1 MGVRERVTMN
11 SITFLVIFSVGFS
24 QSFRLDSRIP
34 VSRIPN
40 SCNTQSGS
48 SCVFPFKYKGVEY
61 TQCSY
66 VESPVPW
73 CATMTASQG
82 TVVTGRWGDCQ
93 ISSTSSCSAPAL
105 SLTSCTTSS
114 GPQTGQSCVFP
125 FRYSGVVYTS
135 CTAVD
140 RAAAWCATSV
150 DQAGE
155 FQDNQYGF
163 CPSSCPVTG
172 TTTSTTTTTTT
183 TTSPVTPTTT
193 TTTTTSTGSSSSTTT
208 STTSTTAV
216 CSTSS
221 GPASGQECVF
231 PFTYNGVTHNNCADW
246 LYGGQPAGTT
256 WCSTKVD
263 SSGVHVN
270 NEGNYGFC
278 PASPE

>member
-66 VESPVPW
+66 AESPVPW
-73 CATMTASQG
+73 CATMTDSQG

-93 ISSTSSCSAPAL
+93 TSSTS
-105 SLTSCTTSS
+105 SS

-125 FRYSGVVYTS
+125 FRYSGVAYTS

-172 TTTSTTTTTTT
+172 STTTTTTTTT

-193 TTTTTSTGSSSSTTT
+193 TTTTTSTTTGSSS
-208 STTSTTAV
+208 
-216 CSTSS
+216 
-221 GPASGQECVF
+221 
-231 PFTYNGVTHNNCADW
+231 
-246 LYGGQPAGTT
+246 
-256 WCSTKVD
+256 
-263 SSGVHVN
+263 
-270 NEGNYGFC
+270 
-278 PASPE
+278 